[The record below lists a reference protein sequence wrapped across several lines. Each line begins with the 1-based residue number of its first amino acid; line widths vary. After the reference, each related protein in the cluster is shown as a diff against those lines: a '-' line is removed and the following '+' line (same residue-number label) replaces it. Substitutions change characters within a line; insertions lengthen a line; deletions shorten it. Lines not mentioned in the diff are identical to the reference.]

1 MRTETILLDNKE
13 YTIDITEA
21 INTFEETIWHFPTD
35 WEIETYIVDDIDN
48 EKLFVLSE
56 KEN

>member
-1 MRTETILLDNKE
+1 MRTTTILLDNKE
-13 YTIDITEA
+13 YTIDISSA
-21 INTFEETIWHFPTD
+21 INTFEETIWNLPTE

-48 EKLFVLSE
+48 EKMFVL